1 MCLVP
6 HTGGLWKSGFVLMR
20 CGIPLITAD
29 IIGRLGA
36 EFNLGLAKKTT
47 DREILISLVDDF
59 VDGNSSI

>member
-1 MCLVP
+1 
-6 HTGGLWKSGFVLMR
+6 MR